1 MRTLPAR
8 HRLSPHNPAS
18 SGVSK
23 GLRPA
28 LSHGL
33 LLALLLGTSQAH
45 AQRYTAK
52 VLTPP
57 SGTLGRCEL
66 AAHHPLDA
74 TGQVRGTCAF
84 WTGGLYFYN
93 GLPLP
98 DSRSRVVTWKA
109 DGSRTSGPYPSGA
122 SVWTLWGQGADGLT
136 YADLVATPVRD
147 YTSLK
152 RLGTYTFNGS
162 KWAAWVPPAP
172 LTGKWE
178 LASLSPQGSLV
189 LRATEANQIGSL
201 AWAKGSTV
209 SRLPT
214 LPLIS
219 AGYSAHAAWPNDQ
232 GQVLVRMRSTDT
244 QAPVRWLWWNGQQ
257 WLERQMAGLGS
268 TPVDTP
274 SVLGMNNQGQALVIT
289 RDVIGADTGA
299 SPHRYQLW
307 NLASD
312 QLTTLPTH
320 LIYQGQGQINDTG
333 VVTGENLP
341 ADATREA
348 YFTPRRATV
357 WRQGQSVDLNTLT
370 TLPTGGVLR
379 RTLGLNAKGQILAEM
394 EKTDASTSWVL
405 LTPQ

>member
-1 MRTLPAR
+1 M
-8 HRLSPHNPAS
+8 
-18 SGVSK
+18 
-23 GLRPA
+23 RPA
-28 LSHGL
+28 LSTPRPHSHMPAASGARKAMRLGLPHGVC
-33 LLALLLGTSQAH
+33 LALLLSAGLVH

-57 SGTLGRCEL
+57 SGTLGGCEL

-74 TGQVRGTCAF
+74 SGQVRGTCTF

-93 GLPLP
+93 NIPLP
-98 DSRSRVVTWKA
+98 ESRARVVTWKA
-109 DGSRTSGPYPSGA
+109 DGSRTSGPYPTGA
-122 SVWTLWGQGADGLT
+122 SVWNLWGQGADGLT

-147 YTSLK
+147 YPSLK

-162 KWAAWVPPAP
+162 KWVAWQPPAP
-172 LTGKWE
+172 LAGKWQ
-178 LASLSPQGSLV
+178 LANMSPQGSLV
-189 LRATEANQIGSL
+189 LKATEAGQAGQL
-201 AWAKGSTV
+201 AWVNGSTV
-209 SRLPT
+209 NRLPSV
-214 LPLIS
+214 PLAS
-219 AGYSAHAAWPNDQ
+219 AGYSAHIAWPNDK
-232 GQVLVRMRSTDT
+232 GQVLVRMTSADT
-244 QAPVRWLWWNGQQ
+244 QAPIRWLWWNGQQ
-257 WLERQMAGLGS
+257 WQERQMAGLGS

-274 SVLGMNNQGQALVIT
+274 SVQGLNNQGQALVIT
-289 RDVIGADTGA
+289 RDVIGADIGA

-307 NLASD
+307 SLATD
-312 QLTTLPTH
+312 QLTTLPTN
-320 LIYQGQGQINDTG
+320 LIYEGRGQINDTG

-348 YFTPRRATV
+348 YFKPRRATV

-370 TLPTGGVLR
+370 TVPTGGVLR